1 MDTEMRGLNTTEET
15 EIIPYGR
22 MKNILKADIRSSTEI
37 ELSVLKERLAGGN
50 EPLSG
55 KITTSD

>member
-1 MDTEMRGLNTTEET
+1 
-15 EIIPYGR
+15 
-22 MKNILKADIRSSTEI
+22 MKNILKADIRPSTAI

-55 KITTSD
+55 KIITAE